1 MRGGP
6 VGLPSPPRSTV
17 RVISHVPSV
26 VADPALSEGLGPI
39 QLVFVTLVFAIAL
52 TYIARRLRIADPILL
67 LLGGIVLSQLPDL
80 PDIVLAPEV
89 VFLLFLPPIL
99 FGAAY
104 FTPIRDFKANLRPIL
119 LLAVGLVLFTTVVV
133 AVVAQQLT
141 GMPAA
146 AAFALG
152 AIVAPPDAV
161 AATAIFR
168 RLGVPRRIVTI
179 LEGESLLNDASAL
192 ILYRLA
198 VVAAAGAGSV
208 AFSLGDAAFDVID
221 AAVDFVVVSVGG
233 LAIGAVVGAVVT
245 RTLHRT
251 ADPVI
256 EIIVTLLAPVT
267 AYLAAEQVGVSGVLA
282 TVVAGLITGQRA
294 ARVLSPDARLM
305 GFGVWQTVIWLINAF
320 VFMLIGLQLPAIL
333 RAVLAEYGPDELLL
347 MGLAVSVAV
356 IVARILWVYPATYLP
371 RFLSARLRERD
382 PYPPARAVFIVSW
395 AGMRGVVS
403 LAAAFALPPDFPARD
418 LILFLTFCAIAAT
431 LVGQGLTL
439 PWLIRHLGVLAPA
452 GQGGEEVHARLAA
465 VEAALQRLE
474 ELKHDYPD
482 HLPLIEQ
489 LREEYEHEAGHV
501 MPRPGAGPDDAEQE
515 LLDHRAI
522 RNAVLVAQREAVIGL
537 RDAGVIND
545 ETLRSIERDLDL
557 EALRA
562 GA

>member
-1 MRGGP
+1 
-6 VGLPSPPRSTV
+6 
-17 RVISHVPSV
+17 
-26 VADPALSEGLGPI
+26 
-39 QLVFVTLVFAIAL
+39 
-52 TYIARRLRIADPILL
+52 
-67 LLGGIVLSQLPDL
+67 
-80 PDIVLAPEV
+80 

-104 FTPIRDFKANLRPIL
+104 FTPIRDFRANLRPIL
-119 LLAVGLVLFTTVVV
+119 LLAIGLVMFTA
-133 AVVAQQLT
+133 AVVALVVQQLT
-141 GMPAA
+141 GMPLAA
-146 AAFALG
+146 AVALG

-161 AATAIFR
+161 AATAVFR

-192 ILYRLA
+192 IIYRLA
-198 VVAAAGAGSV
+198 VVAAAGTGAV
-208 AFSLGDAAFDVID
+208 VFSLGDAAVDAVD
-221 AAVDFVVVSVGG
+221 AAIDFVVVGAGG
-233 LAIGAVVGAVVT
+233 LAVGAIVGLIVT

-256 EIIVTLLAPVT
+256 EIIVTLLAPAS
-267 AYLAAEQVGVSGVLA
+267 AYLAAEQIHVSGVLA

-305 GFGVWQTVIWLINAF
+305 GFGVWQTLIWLINAF

-333 RAVLAEYGPDELLL
+333 EAVLADYGPAELVGL
-347 MGLAVSVAV
+347 GLAVSATV
-356 IVARILWVYPATYLP
+356 IVTRILWVYPATYLP
-371 RFLSARLRERD
+371 RFFSPSLRARD
-382 PYPPARAVFIVSW
+382 PYPPARSVFIVSW

-403 LAAAFALPPDFPARD
+403 LAAAFALPPDFPSRD
-418 LILFLTFCAIAAT
+418 LILFLTFCVIVAT
-431 LVGQGLTL
+431 LIGQGLSL

-452 GQGGEEVHARLAA
+452 GQDGEEVHARLAA
-465 VEAALQRLE
+465 VEAALRRLE

-489 LREEYEHEAGHV
+489 LRDEYEHEATHI
-501 MPRPGAGPDDAEQE
+501 MPKSDAAPDEAEQE

-522 RNAVLVAQREAVIGL
+522 RNAVLVAQREAVIVL

>member
-1 MRGGP
+1 MACPARPRRDAVTGGLLIAP
-6 VGLPSPPRSTV
+6 LPPA
-17 RVISHVPSV
+17 
-26 VADPALSEGLGPI
+26 VADAGLSTELGPI
-39 QLVFVTLVFAIAL
+39 QLIVVMLAFAVVL
-52 TYIARRLRIADPILL
+52 TYVARRLRIADPILL
-67 LLGGIVLSQLPDL
+67 LFGGVALSQLPDL
-80 PDIVLAPEV
+80 PDIVLAPDI

-99 FGAAY
+99 FAAAY

-119 LLAVGLVLFTTVVV
+119 LLAVGLVLFTT
-133 AVVAQQLT
+133 AVVAFVVQGLT
-141 GMPAA
+141 SMPLAA
-146 AAFALG
+146 AVALG

-179 LEGESLLNDASAL
+179 LEGESLVNDASAL
-192 ILYRLA
+192 IVYRLA
-198 VVAAAGAGSV
+198 VVAAAGSSMVAVTLGS
-208 AFSLGDAAFDVID
+208 
-221 AAVDFVVVSVGG
+221 AAVDIVDATIDFVVVGAGG
-233 LAIGAVVGAVVT
+233 LAVGAIVGLIVT

-256 EIIVTLLAPVT
+256 EIIISLLAPAT
-267 AYLAAEQVGVSGVLA
+267 AYLAAEQIHVSGVLA

-305 GFGVWQTVIWLINAF
+305 GFGVWQTFIWLIHAF

-333 RAVLAEYGPDELLL
+333 AAVLAEHEPAELV
-347 MGLAVSVAV
+347 GLGVAVSVTV
-356 IVARILWVYPATYLP
+356 IVARILWVYPASYVP
-371 RFLSARLRERD
+371 RFLSPSLRARD
-382 PYPPARAVFIVSW
+382 PYPPISAVFIVSW

-403 LAAAFALPPDFPARD
+403 LAAAFALPPDFPSRD
-418 LILFLTFCAIAAT
+418 LILFLTFCVILAT

-439 PWLIRHLGVLAPA
+439 PWFIRHLGVLAPA
-452 GQGGEEVHARLAA
+452 GGDGEEVHARLAA
-465 VEAALQRLE
+465 VEAALRRLD

-482 HLPLIEQ
+482 HLPLIDQ
-489 LREEYEHEAGHV
+489 LREQYEHEATHIL
-501 MPRPGAGPDDAEQE
+501 PRSGSGPDESEQE

-522 RNAVLVAQREAVIGL
+522 RNAVLLAQREAVIRL

-545 ETLRSIERDLDL
+545 ETLRAIERDLDL

>member
-1 MRGGP
+1 
-6 VGLPSPPRSTV
+6 
-17 RVISHVPSV
+17 VI
-26 VADPALSEGLGPI
+26 GPI
-39 QLVFVTLVFAIAL
+39 QLIFLVLAFAIGL
-52 TYIARRLRIADPILL
+52 TYLARRLKIADPILL

-80 PDIVLAPEV
+80 PDIVLAPDI

-104 FTPIRDFKANLRPIL
+104 FTPIRDFRANLRPIL
-119 LLAVGLVLFTTVVV
+119 LLAIGLVLFTTVVV
-133 AVVAQQLT
+133 GYVAQQLT
-141 GMPAA
+141 GMPLA

-161 AATAIFR
+161 AATAVFR

-192 ILYRLA
+192 IAYRAA
-198 VVAAAGAGSV
+198 VVAAGSV
-208 AFSLGDAAFDVID
+208 AAGAAFTLSGAV
-221 AAVDFVVVSVGG
+221 VDFVVVAAGG
-233 LAIGAVVGAVVT
+233 IAIGAIVGAILT
-245 RTLHRT
+245 RTLSRT

-256 EIIVTLLAPVT
+256 EIIVTLLAPAT
-267 AYLAAEQVGVSGVLA
+267 AYIAAEQLHVSGVLA

-305 GFGVWQTVIWLINAF
+305 GSGVWQTVIWLINAF

-333 RAVLAEYGPDELLL
+333 RAVLIDHSPWELAA
-347 MGLAVSVAV
+347 MGLGVAAAV
-356 IVARILWVYPATYLP
+356 IVSRIVWVYPATYLP
-371 RFLSARLRERD
+371 RFLSARLRVRD
-382 PYPPARAVFIVSW
+382 PYPPWQAVFVISW

-403 LAAAFALPPDFPARD
+403 LAAAFALPPDFPHRD
-418 LILFLTFCAIAAT
+418 LILFLTFCVIAAT

-439 PWLIRHLGVLAPA
+439 PWLIRHLGVLAPDGA
-452 GQGGEEVHARLAA
+452 DSEEVHARLAA

-474 ELKHDYPD
+474 ELKHDYPT
-482 HLPLIEQ
+482 HLPLIDQ

-501 MPRPGAGPDDAEQE
+501 MPKPGAELDEVEQE
-515 LLDHRAI
+515 LIDHRAI
-522 RNAVLVAQREAVIGL
+522 RNAVLTAQREAVIAL

-557 EALRA
+557 EAVRT

>member
-1 MRGGP
+1 VFITLAFA
-6 VGLPSPPRSTV
+6 VGL
-17 RVISHVPSV
+17 
-26 VADPALSEGLGPI
+26 
-39 QLVFVTLVFAIAL
+39 
-52 TYIARRLRIADPILL
+52 TYLARRMRIAEPILL

-80 PDIVLAPEV
+80 PDIVLAPDL

-99 FGAAY
+99 FAAAY
-104 FTPIRDFKANLRPIL
+104 FTPIRDFRANLPPIL
-119 LLAVGLVLFTTVVV
+119 LLAIGLVLVSTV
-133 AVVAQQLT
+133 AVAFVAQQLT
-141 GMPAA
+141 GMPVA

-161 AATAIFR
+161 SATAVFR

-192 ILYRLA
+192 IAYRAA
-198 VVAAAGAGSV
+198 VVAAGPV
-208 AFSLGDAAFDVID
+208 AFSLAEST
-221 AAVDFVVVSVGG
+221 VDFVVVSVGG
-233 LAIGAVVGAVVT
+233 LAVGAIVGAVVT

-251 ADPVI
+251 ADPII

-267 AYLAAEQVGVSGVLA
+267 AYLAAEQLGFSGVLA

-305 GFGVWQTVIWLINAF
+305 GTGVWQTLIWLINAF

-333 RAVLAEYGPDELLL
+333 RAVLAVYRPEQLVWL
-347 MGLAVSVAV
+347 GLAVSATV
-356 IVARILWVYPATYLP
+356 IVTRILWVFPATYVP
-371 RFLSARLRERD
+371 RFLSAKLRERD
-382 PYPPARAVFIVSW
+382 PSPPVRSVFIISW

-403 LAAAFALPPDFPARD
+403 LAAAFALPPDFPSRD
-418 LILFLTFCAIAAT
+418 LILFLTFCVILAT
-431 LVGQGLTL
+431 LVGQGLSL

-452 GQGGEEVHARLAA
+452 GQDDEQVHARLAA
-465 VEAALQRLE
+465 VEAALRRLE
-474 ELKHDYPD
+474 ELRHDYPD
-482 HLPLIEQ
+482 HLPLIDQ

-501 MPRPGAGPDDAEQE
+501 MPKPGSALDETEQE

-522 RNAVLVAQREAVIGL
+522 RNAVLVTQREAVIAL
-537 RDAGVIND
+537 RDSGVIND
-545 ETLRSIERDLDL
+545 ETLRAIERDLDL

>member
-1 MRGGP
+1 
-6 VGLPSPPRSTV
+6 
-17 RVISHVPSV
+17 VPFAV
-26 VADPALSEGLGPI
+26 TDPALTHDLGPI
-39 QLVFVTLVFAIAL
+39 QLIFVTLAAAIGL
-52 TYIARRLRIADPILL
+52 TYLARRLRIADPILL

-80 PDIVLAPEV
+80 PDIVLAPDI

-104 FTPIRDFKANLRPIL
+104 FTPIRDFRANLRPIL
-119 LLAVGLVLFTTVVV
+119 LLAIGLVLFTTVVV
-133 AVVAQQLT
+133 AFVAQQLT
-141 GMPAA
+141 GMPVAA
-146 AAFALG
+146 ALALG

-168 RLGVPRRIVTI
+168 RLGVPRRVVTI

-192 ILYRLA
+192 IAYRA
-198 VVAAAGAGSV
+198 AVAAAAVSGAA
-208 AFSLGDAAFDVID
+208 AFSLGS
-221 AAVDFVVVSVGG
+221 AAVDFVDAGVDFVVVAVGG
-233 LAIGAVVGAVVT
+233 MAVGAIVGAIIT

-256 EIIVTLLAPVT
+256 EIIITLLAPAS
-267 AYLAAEQVGVSGVLA
+267 AYLAAEQIGVSGVLA

-333 RAVLAEYGPDELLL
+333 RAVLIDHRPEELLAL
-347 MGLAVSVAV
+347 GLAVSATV
-356 IVARILWVYPATYLP
+356 IVARIVWVYPATYLP
-371 RFLSARLRERD
+371 RFLSAKLRARD
-382 PYPPARAVFIVSW
+382 PYPPARAVFIISW

-403 LAAAFALPPDFPARD
+403 LAAAFALPPDFPRRD
-418 LILFLTFCAIAAT
+418 LILFLTFCVIVAT
-431 LVGQGLTL
+431 LIGQGLTL
-439 PWLIRHLGVLAPA
+439 PWLIRHLGVLAPPGA
-452 GQGGEEVHARLAA
+452 DGEEVHARLAA

-482 HLPLIEQ
+482 HVPLIEQ

-501 MPRPGAGPDDAEQE
+501 LPRPGAGPDDAEQE

-545 ETLRSIERDLDL
+545 ETLRAIERDLDL